1 LSGRRG
7 AAGAGL
13 GYLVVLVIVCGLGG
27 CAIVNPQSAAHL
39 STQALQT
46 TGSLI
51 QTLEETRSSLN
62 TYVEGQTL
70 SAPLLGQ
77 EPLPKPTLCSIQS
90 AQRSLRLRVQ
100 LLSKLALVY
109 ERFADLANQGVE
121 DTGVFDNAIS
131 ELDRADYPVDPPLV
145 EGCPGD
151 APAGGSA
158 TAAAPTNVAPG
169 VLMGISKS
177 RSLRYA
183 SARLRE
189 LLVKIIALIEQEQP
203 VYASLQREALRSRKG
218 LAKALLL
225 KYGTVAP
232 GDLLAPQL
240 QDLGLR
246 WDERQLQQQQQS
258 WPPEKKA
265 ALQQAI
271 AATVERRATQLIATQ
286 SVALQQH
293 LAVLRALVRLHQSLE
308 DGQPL
313 DWRQVSAFALP
324 TLQSIQ
330 LRSQCP
336 VR

>member
-1 LSGRRG
+1 MMSRVAVA
-7 AAGAGL
+7 AAGL
-13 GYLVVLVIVCGLGG
+13 LYLVVSAG
-27 CAIVNPQSAAHL
+27 CAIVNPQSAARL
-39 STQALQT
+39 ATQALLT

-51 QTLEETRSSLN
+51 QTLEDTGSSLN

-90 AQRSLRLRVQ
+90 AQRSLRLRIQ
-100 LLSKLALVY
+100 LLSKLELVY
-109 ERFADLANQGVE
+109 QRFADLANQGYE
-121 DTGVFDNAIS
+121 DTAVFDNAIS
-131 ELDRADYPVDPPLV
+131 ELDRADYVIDPPLI

-151 APAGGSA
+151 APVAGSVPG
-158 TAAAPTNVAPG
+158 AAAVPSGVAPG
-169 VLMGISKS
+169 IRMGISKS

-189 LLVKIIALIEQEQP
+189 LLGRIITLIEQEQP

-225 KYGTVAP
+225 KFGTVSP

-246 WDERQLQQQQQS
+246 WDERQFQQQQAS

-271 AATVERRATQLIATQ
+271 AATIERRTTQLIGNQ

-293 LAVLRALVRLHQSLE
+293 LAVLHALYRLHQSLE
-308 DGQPL
+308 QGQPL
-313 DWRQVSAFALP
+313 DWRQIAAFALP
-324 TLQSIQ
+324 TLRSIQ

-336 VR
+336 AR